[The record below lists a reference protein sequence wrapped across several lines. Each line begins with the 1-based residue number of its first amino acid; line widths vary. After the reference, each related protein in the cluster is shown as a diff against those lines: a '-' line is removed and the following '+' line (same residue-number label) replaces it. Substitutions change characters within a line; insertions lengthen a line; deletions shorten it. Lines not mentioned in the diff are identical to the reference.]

1 MRRPRRPLAAG
12 WYVGGS
18 IWIFLSGLAGTLYL
32 ALCLYALSVSAWWW
46 AGKCLLLA
54 LACWNVASLTLR
66 WLLKDAL
73 ARSKKRAGQTAD
85 PLDSSQANEVD
96 WP

>member
-12 WYVGGS
+12 WYVAGGT
-18 IWIFLSGLAGTLYL
+18 WMFLSGLAGTLYL
-32 ALCLYALSVSAWWW
+32 ALCLYGLSLSAWWW
-46 AGKCLLLA
+46 AGKCFLA
-54 LACWNVASLTLR
+54 ALCCWNVACLTLR

-73 ARSKKRAGQTAD
+73 RRSKKQAGQRAD
-85 PLDSSQANEVD
+85 SLDSSQADEVN